1 MCRSLWG
8 CWPASCRANIIW
20 ALVFAGGTLLIAAVA
35 VQTVARRERVKFENQ
50 LPDTLNLLSTSL
62 RAGYSLLQALEAVA
76 SEAPEPTGREFGRAI
91 NETRLGRSPVDSLKD
106 VAERM
111 ESVDFDWAVLAIS
124 IQREVGGN
132 LAEVL
137 QTAAETMLHRNR
149 LRREMKALT
158 AEGRISAIVL
168 SALPILLFAFLFLS
182 NPDLSRADVQHDL
195 RNHRAGGCRATDG
208 GGHRLAQQDRD
219 DRGIA
224 MDQTLLFATVA
235 IAVTMFALIMYIG
248 MGVVKARE
256 SSANRLQ
263 SLTPT
268 RPRFCRAASANVPW
282 PPSSKASAA
291 LGMRFTPQG
300 WGAKTNQR
308 LMVAGWF
315 PKVDANSWAAIRL
328 VVLVAVG
335 HSGVCPGGL
344 VDGTTKLL
352 VGGLVI
358 AAGFFG
364 PESVL
369 TRKIDDRRKAIEKDL
384 PDVIDLLVISV
395 EAGLGFEAALGRVV
409 QNVPGQLSDEFSRML
424 QETRVGVSRQEAM
437 KSLAQRTDV
446 DDLNSFILAMN
457 QADAFGVS
465 IASMLRVQADEIRVR
480 RRQRAQERAFAAP
493 VKMTFPLVFCIFPAI
508 FTVLLGPAFIQIFE
522 TIL

>member
-1 MCRSLWG
+1 
-8 CWPASCRANIIW
+8 
-20 ALVFAGGTLLIAAVA
+20 
-35 VQTVARRERVKFENQ
+35 
-50 LPDTLNLLSTSL
+50 
-62 RAGYSLLQALEAVA
+62 
-76 SEAPEPTGREFGRAI
+76 
-91 NETRLGRSPVDSLKD
+91 
-106 VAERM
+106 
-111 ESVDFDWAVLAIS
+111 
-124 IQREVGGN
+124 
-132 LAEVL
+132 
-137 QTAAETMLHRNR
+137 
-149 LRREMKALT
+149 
-158 AEGRISAIVL
+158 
-168 SALPILLFAFLFLS
+168 
-182 NPDLSRADVQHDL
+182 
-195 RNHRAGGCRATDG
+195 
-208 GGHRLAQQDRD
+208 
-219 DRGIA
+219 
-224 MDQTLLFATVA
+224 MDQTLVFATVA
-235 IAVTMFALIMYIG
+235 IGVTMFALIMYVG

-256 SSANRLQ
+256 SSSNRLQ

-268 RPRFCRAASANVPW
+268 RSEVLSSGFNERAVAPVVQGIGR
-282 PPSSKASAA
+282 
-291 LGMRFTPQG
+291 LGLRFTPQG
-300 WGAKTNQR
+300 WGAKTNHR
-308 LMVAGWF
+308 LVIAGWF
-315 PKVDANSWAAIRL
+315 PKIDANSWAAIRL
-328 VVLVAVG
+328 IALVLSVVAAFFL
-335 HSGVCPGGL
+335 SGY
-344 VDGTTKLL
+344 VDGNTKLL

-369 TRKIDDRRKAIEKDL
+369 SRKIDDRRKAIEKDL
-384 PDVIDLLVISV
+384 PDVIDLLVISF

-465 IASMLRVQADEIRVR
+465 IARMLRVQADEIRVR